1 MPIPEESVTSDS
13 DHPMTGTGSDLDEK
27 PPSVVFTSRSSS
39 DWEEPH
45 PGQRYPVP
53 PAGTASNGLGDSQR
67 NGTSRTVMA
76 AKVYTPYPERGWT
89 SGNRRFL
96 RPRRIRTIRTAALK
110 PLKILA
116 NPQEAGV
123 KRVSCAPVKSNN
135 SSMRPLVQSPA
146 PASMPERISANTQAI
161 SPMYG
166 CETGNGAVKL
176 VDDSGASSIEST
188 LSSKHSS
195 MRFSITDLSGHLA
208 SPGPEESD
216 RSSCMSLERDTSPD
230 SISPDEDPYG
240 WEAELDKKVAAGD
253 VSCCPAFQYRR
264 AGGGKRSLLQK
275 VLSLGPRDFGR
286 SAMP

>member
-1 MPIPEESVTSDS
+1 MSIPEESVKPDS
-13 DHPMTGTGSDLDEK
+13 DHPMTGAGSDLDEK

-53 PAGTASNGLGDSQR
+53 PTGTASNGFGDSQQC

-76 AKVYTPYPERGWT
+76 AKVYAPYPERGWV
-89 SGNRRFL
+89 SGSRRFL
-96 RPRRIRTIRTAALK
+96 RPRLRTTALK
-110 PLKILA
+110 PLKIPA
-116 NPQEAGV
+116 TPQQAGS
-123 KRVSCAPVKSNN
+123 KRASCALVNSNN

-146 PASMPERISANTQAI
+146 PAPMLERISANAQAV

-176 VDDSGASSIEST
+176 PDDSVASSAESA

-195 MRFSITDLSGHLA
+195 MRFSITDFSGHLA

-216 RSSCMSLERDTSPD
+216 QSSCMSLERDTSPD

-240 WEAELDKKVAAGD
+240 WEAELEKKVAAGD
-253 VSCCPAFQYRR
+253 ISCCSTFQYRR
-264 AGGGKRSLLQK
+264 AGDGKRTLLQK